1 MSTFV
6 TSPYV
11 GCSAAEKPFWPKRDK
26 SQGFGDSVPES
37 GKPPFPYFV
46 LRAGPASRTGF
57 CSSHPL
63 VRTTHTKQRRTLFN
77 VSRVIPELDAYS
89 QEAVQVST
97 LALTPFTQRVK
108 QLVEHPVVM
117 RLGVFTQLGLLN
129 LVYPTALH
137 TLLEH
142 SLGTFSICCQYVLA
156 PVSY

>member
-63 VRTTHTKQRRTLFN
+63 VRTTHTKQRRTPN
-77 VSRVIPELDAYS
+77 GGEW
-89 QEAVQVST
+89 
-97 LALTPFTQRVK
+97 
-108 QLVEHPVVM
+108 
-117 RLGVFTQLGLLN
+117 
-129 LVYPTALH
+129 ALH
-137 TLLEH
+137 VADMKAAL
-142 SLGTFSICCQYVLA
+142 QQLA
-156 PVSY
+156 DRWNI

>member
-63 VRTTHTKQRRTLFN
+63 VRTTHTKQRRTRRLAVLGYGAGTVQQGTGKWVPGLAAKK
-77 VSRVIPELDAYS
+77 VSGYRRVVPGVECGRKIPAG
-89 QEAVQVST
+89 
-97 LALTPFTQRVK
+97 R
-108 QLVEHPVVM
+108 
-117 RLGVFTQLGLLN
+117 G
-129 LVYPTALH
+129 
-137 TLLEH
+137 
-142 SLGTFSICCQYVLA
+142 
-156 PVSY
+156 